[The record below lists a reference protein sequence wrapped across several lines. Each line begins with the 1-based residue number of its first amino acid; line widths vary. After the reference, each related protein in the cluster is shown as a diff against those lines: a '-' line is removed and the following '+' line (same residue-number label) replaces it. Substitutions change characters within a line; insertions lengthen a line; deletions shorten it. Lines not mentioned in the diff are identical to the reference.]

1 MTQNHTLI
9 YPQKQDAGRAQSR
22 PPGATLG
29 GPVPNGPRS
38 QARAS
43 SGPCPASLTALPL
56 EEDPRPS
63 RAEAEK
69 SLRLPRSQDLPKTN
83 TSGLIQRFFNF
94 PGQNAG
100 GILSLVEIIS
110 RSGLRSDCGSF
121 HKLPGPPR
129 GPGLGKTCV
138 SLVCVRPP
146 QGGPIG
152 CLPPHDPLEGL
163 LHVWPWGSLDT
174 RPRGLSHATPLGG
187 CYMTGHD
194 PSLAHAGW
202 SCHPWQGVSPTY
214 PPPQGPHL
222 A

>member
-1 MTQNHTLI
+1 MTPKHTLI
-9 YPQKQDAGRAQSR
+9 YPQKQEAGRAQSR
-22 PPGATLG
+22 PPGATMG

-56 EEDPRPS
+56 EGDPRPS
-63 RAEAEK
+63 RADAGK
-69 SLRLPRSQDLPKTN
+69 SLRLPRFQDLPKTN
-83 TSGLIQRFFNF
+83 ALGLIPRFFNF
-94 PGQNAG
+94 PGWHSG

-129 GPGLGKTCV
+129 GPGFGKTCV

-152 CLPPHDPLEGL
+152 CSPPHASLEGPF
-163 LHVWPWGSLDT
+163 HVWPWGSLENP
-174 RPRGLSHATPLGG
+174 PRGLSRATPLGG
-187 CYMTGHD
+187 CCITVYA
-194 PSLAHAGW
+194 PSPAHAGG
-202 SCHPWQGVSPTY
+202 SCHP
-214 PPPQGPHL
+214 
-222 A
+222 